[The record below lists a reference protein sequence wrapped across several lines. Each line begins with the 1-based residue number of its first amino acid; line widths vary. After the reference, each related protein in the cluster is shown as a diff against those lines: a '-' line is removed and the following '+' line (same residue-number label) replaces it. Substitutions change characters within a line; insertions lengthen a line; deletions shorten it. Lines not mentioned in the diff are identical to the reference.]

1 MEPLFSTSAVYR
13 ACGGQGSV
21 WLTAWHHIHRA
32 YIYFLL
38 LESLLDLKAQNFQG
52 YKGKHW
58 RVHVWVRVEGAQGL
72 GDTDDTVVI
81 LLSQC

>member
-1 MEPLFSTSAVYR
+1 MYR

-52 YKGKHW
+52 YKGKL
-58 RVHVWVRVEGAQGL
+58 VRVEGAQGL